1 MRRWHVAGGLLVDQR
16 GLLLVA
22 NRRRGGS
29 IDWST
34 PGGVVDPGETAL
46 SALSREV
53 LEETGLTVA
62 SWDRLC
68 WEVEVDFV
76 DMDMHLLAEVH
87 VATGFSGELRFDDPD
102 GIVHDGRF
110 VDAASATP
118 FLETGPAWIRD
129 PLGAWFD
136 DPWDEPI
143 RFRYAAHGESPSTLR
158 AERLDP

>member
-1 MRRWHVAGGLLVDQR
+1 MRRWHVAGGLLSDPR

-46 SALSREV
+46 EALTREV
-53 LEETGLTVA
+53 HEETGLQVA
-62 SWDRLC
+62 GWERHCWDVD
-68 WEVEVDFV
+68 VEFV
-76 DMDMHLLAEVH
+76 DLDMHLRAEVH
-87 VATGFSGELRFDDPD
+87 AASSFAGDLRFDDPD

-110 VDAASATP
+110 VDANSAGP
-118 FLETGPAWIRD
+118 YLETGPAWIRE
-129 PLGAWFD
+129 PLEAWFAT
-136 DPWDEPI
+136 PWDTPVT
-143 RFRYAAHGESPSTLR
+143 FRYRAHGATVAAMR